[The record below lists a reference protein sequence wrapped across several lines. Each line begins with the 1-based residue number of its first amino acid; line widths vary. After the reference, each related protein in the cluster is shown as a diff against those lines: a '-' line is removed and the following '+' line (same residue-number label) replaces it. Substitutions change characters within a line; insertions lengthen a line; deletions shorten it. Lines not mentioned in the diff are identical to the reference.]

1 MAQVTP
7 FKDRTCIVHSSGPP
21 SDPDEEDYEY
31 MNKQTAASRAA
42 AKLPGAP
49 LKDSGSWVQMKDLGG
64 HPPPREDRDAL
75 RGSSTEDRASLEYE
89 YMDIRGSEG
98 EESLPLQKHE
108 APPRTAAPENVSR
121 EVLQEVEEEDDYQEA
136 EDNYQYTNR
145 QPKLRQALE
154 QRKEGTG
161 PGRGQRE
168 PCEYEDMNSL
178 SGERGADE
186 MAVYQNLA
194 GGEEEEEEEE
204 RAAGHGTE
212 GLRASGIDP
221 YVKVR
226 AGAAIGEPGG
236 VDRSFDNPD
245 YWHSRMFLKSNAVRT

>member
-7 FKDRTCIVHSSGPP
+7 FKDRMCIIHSPGPP

-31 MNKQTAASRAA
+31 MNKQTASRAA
-42 AKLPGAP
+42 TKTPGGP
-49 LKDSGSWVQMKDLGG
+49 PKGG
-64 HPPPREDRDAL
+64 HPPHQEQDAL
-75 RGSSTEDRASLEYE
+75 RGSSSDDRASLEYE

-98 EESLPLQKHE
+98 EESLPLQTHE
-108 APPRTAAPENVSR
+108 APPRTAAPEYFSR
-121 EVLQEVEEEDDYQEA
+121 EVLEEVEEDDYQEA

-161 PGRGQRE
+161 PGRRRGGE
-168 PCEYEDMNSL
+168 ACEYEDMNSL
-178 SGERGADE
+178 SGERGAEE
-186 MAVYQNLA
+186 MAVYQNLGGG
-194 GGEEEEEEEE
+194 GGEEEEECT
-204 RAAGHGTE
+204 AHGTD
-212 GLRASGIDP
+212 GLRASGVDP

-226 AGAAIGEPGG
+226 AGAAIGEPDG